1 MMWRTPFH
9 AAAVLVAA
17 LVSAACVSRAAYDG
31 AVRDAT
37 EARAAAETALAE
49 ARRHT
54 CPPLGA
60 AELQHQASELEVLR
74 GQLAQASDELATLR
88 RAEQAA
94 RQRAE
99 LYKGVS
105 RDLHTLVDAGELHI
119 VLRDGRMILQLP
131 DDVLFDPGSTVLKP
145 AGQDALKKIA
155 GVMLTIRDRQYQI
168 AGHTDDRPTH
178 PSRFLT
184 NWELS
189 AERALAVLHFL
200 VDQGVRHDSLSA
212 AGFADVDPIAS
223 NATPE
228 GRAQNRRVEITVQ
241 PNVGEFVPVPD
252 Q

>member
-1 MMWRTPFH
+1 MRDHLFYT
-9 AAAVLVAA
+9 AAVIAMA
-17 LVSAACVSRAAYDG
+17 LTSAACVSRSAYDR
-31 AVRDAT
+31 AVRDAA
-37 EARAAAETALAE
+37 EARAATETALAE
-49 ARRHT
+49 TRRHT

-60 AELQHQASELEVLR
+60 AELQEQTSELEDLR
-74 GQLAQASDELATLR
+74 GQLAQANGELATLR

-94 RQRAE
+94 RERAA
-99 LYKGVS
+99 LYKGMS
-105 RDLHTLVDAGELHI
+105 RDLHTLVDEGELHI

-131 DDVLFDPGSTVLKP
+131 DDVLFDPGSTIVK
-145 AGQDALKKIA
+145 ATGQDALTKIA

-178 PSRFLT
+178 PSRFQT

-189 AERALAVLHFL
+189 TQRALSVLHFL

-241 PNVGEFVPVPD
+241 PNTGEFVPIPD

>member
-1 MMWRTPFH
+1 MRWMILH
-9 AAAVLVAA
+9 AAAIIVTTLT
-17 LVSAACVSRAAYDG
+17 LDACVSRARYDQ
-31 AVRDAT
+31 AVSDAS
-37 EARAAAETALAE
+37 EARAESKTALAE
-49 ARRHT
+49 ARRRT

-60 AELQHQASELEVLR
+60 AEFQQQASELEVLR
-74 GQLAQASDELATLR
+74 GELAQANEDLAMLR

-119 VLRDGRMILQLP
+119 VVRDGRMILQLP
-131 DDVLFDPGSTVLKP
+131 DDVLFDPGSTVLRP
-145 AGQDALKKIA
+145 AGREALRKIA
-155 GVMLTIRDRQYQI
+155 DVMLTIRERQYQI
-168 AGHTDDRPTH
+168 AGHTDDRPTQA
-178 PSRFLT
+178 SRFLT

-189 AERALAVLHFL
+189 TQRALAVLHFL

-212 AGFADVDPIAS
+212 AGFADVDPIGS

-241 PNVGEFVPVPD
+241 PNTGEFVPIPD